1 MVVLIFSKEKVRRK
15 LHDISSF
22 LPRLFL
28 SNIAPHR
35 CLMQSSFGTCFF
47 RRRRRLSYRIVSENP
62 LLNSKRSRSRIA
74 PTLPNPRLQ
83 STMSNTFSNPQP
95 GDFDTSHS
103 IAVRKFNRTH
113 GLLPPRVESSDIQA
127 QRCLKQLAQKT
138 ENIEKY
144 LYLSGLRNTNIHL
157 FYRLLVEHTKLLAPL
172 IYTPTVGEACL
183 KWSHNYVQPEGLYLS
198 YSDRGHIAQVLHNW
212 PQRNVEM
219 TVVTDGSR
227 ILGLGDLG
235 INGMGIPIGKLAL
248 YIGCAGIRPN
258 ATLPLM
264 LDLGTN
270 NKTNLEDPMYLGTRR
285 QKGTSEEE
293 LAFMDELMVALNEK
307 WPG

>member
-1 MVVLIFSKEKVRRK
+1 
-15 LHDISSF
+15 
-22 LPRLFL
+22 
-28 SNIAPHR
+28 
-35 CLMQSSFGTCFF
+35 
-47 RRRRRLSYRIVSENP
+47 
-62 LLNSKRSRSRIA
+62 
-74 PTLPNPRLQ
+74 
-83 STMSNTFSNPQP
+83 MSNTFSNPQP

-113 GLLPPRVESSDIQA
+113 GLLPPSVESTEVQTK
-127 QRCLKQLAQKT
+127 RCLKQLAEKT
-138 ENIEKY
+138 KNIDKY
-144 LYLSGLRNTNIHL
+144 LYLSGLRNTNVHL
-157 FYRLLVEHTKLLAPL
+157 FYRLLVDHIKTIAPI

-198 YSDRGHIAQVLHNW
+198 YADRGHIAEILHNW
-212 PQRNVEM
+212 PQPNVEM

-248 YIGCAGIRPN
+248 YTGCAGIRPN

-270 NKTNLEDPMYLGTRR
+270 NKTYLNDPMYLGTRR
-285 QKGTSEEE
+285 KKGSAEEE
-293 LAFMDELMVALNEK
+293 LELMDELMVALNEK